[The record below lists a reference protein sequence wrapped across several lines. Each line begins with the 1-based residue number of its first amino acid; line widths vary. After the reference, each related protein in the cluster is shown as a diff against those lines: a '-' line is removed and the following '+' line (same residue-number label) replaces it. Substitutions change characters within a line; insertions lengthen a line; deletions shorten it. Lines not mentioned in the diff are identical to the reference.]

1 VWFCLYW
8 WNYNKETCEYKTL
21 ECLQWYWCQTDKI
34 GESAVTNIKN
44 FFQVKIID
52 GETLFACNICN
63 EGVDY
68 EHSIKWHIY
77 DKHEDLTLDILNSD
91 EDTDAEEVKCVK
103 IIRNSTEPYNS
114 ASLHR

>member
-1 VWFCLYW
+1 MCS
-8 WNYNKETCEYKTL
+8 
-21 ECLQWYWCQTDKI
+21 QWYWWQTDKI
-34 GESAVTNIKN
+34 RESAVTDIKD

-63 EGVDY
+63 EGVDI

-91 EDTDAEEVKCVK
+91 EHTDTEEVKCVK
-103 IIRNSTEPYNS
+103 VIHNSTGPYKS
-114 ASLHR
+114 ASLHC